1 MRLGYFTMPVHPMGR
16 DWSQTLREDRE
27 AIILADKLG
36 FHDAFMGEHLTDA
49 CENITNSMLFM
60 ATLIHDTKTIKLAT
74 GTTNLAQ
81 MHPVVIAVNAAMFD
95 HLAQGRFVMGVSPG
109 ALTSDCEA
117 IGTLDEDRN
126 KMFADSIDIILA
138 IWERDPPYDIEFP
151 GNRYKVTFARTAA
164 LDLGVGV
171 LAKPFQK
178 PRPEIVGTVV
188 APFSPGV
195 VLMGKRDF
203 HPLSANFL
211 LARHLKS
218 HWTNYAK
225 GKAEAGQKASIGD
238 WRIARTI
245 FVADDD
251 KTASRYGGD
260 DANSP
265 YRHYFGNM
273 RAKMMR
279 GNRLYVFKST
289 KEQPDDDITL
299 DYVMQNCVFAGTV
312 NKVVDQILAMREETG
327 DFGELVYAGMDWV
340 DPQLAKRSMQL
351 MAEQVMPRVNAAIG
365 KPAKAEAVGAAG

>member
-1 MRLGYFTMPVHPMGR
+1 MRLGYFTMPVHPLGR

-27 AIILADKLG
+27 AIVLADKLG
-36 FHDAFMGEHLTDA
+36 FYDAFMGEHLTDA
-49 CENITNSMLFM
+49 CENVTNSMLFM
-60 ATLIHDTKTIKLAT
+60 ATLIHDTKQIKLAT

-81 MHPVVIAVNAAMFD
+81 MHPVLIAVNAAMFD
-95 HLAQGRFVMGVSPG
+95 HLARGRFVMGVSPG

-117 IGTLDEDRN
+117 IGILEEDRN
-126 KMFADSIDIILA
+126 KIFAEAIDVILA
-138 IWERDPPYDIEFP
+138 IWASDPPYDIDFP
-151 GNRYKVTFARTAA
+151 NNRFKVSFARTAA
-164 LDLGVGV
+164 LELGVGV

-211 LARHLKS
+211 LAKHLKS

-225 GKAEAGQKASIGD
+225 GKAEAGQKANVAD
-238 WRIARTI
+238 WRVARTI

-251 KTASRYGGD
+251 KVAARYGCD
-260 DANSP
+260 DAKSP

-279 GNRLYVFKST
+279 GNRLYVFKKY
-289 KEQPDDDITL
+289 KEQPDGEITH
-299 DYVMQNCVFAGTV
+299 DYVMQNCVTYGSV
-312 NKVVDQILAMREETG
+312 NKVVDAILAMREETG

-340 DPQLAKRSMQL
+340 DPVLAKRSMQL
-351 MAEQVMPRVNAAIG
+351 MAEEVMPRVNAAIG
-365 KPAKAEAVGAAG
+365 KEAKTAAE